1 MYITEKLFDQS
12 YLKIK
17 PPRENHQIEN
27 WSFSLKKLQTAW
39 HQILF
44 FFSVDTDPEHLDT
57 VSAIAEASQ
66 TTYVRG
72 RWVYTDTSHETQ
84 YRIVHPMLPGSGDYS
99 AYNLLC
105 MF

>member
-1 MYITEKLFDQS
+1 M
-12 YLKIK
+12 
-17 PPRENHQIEN
+17 
-27 WSFSLKKLQTAW
+27 
-39 HQILF
+39 
-44 FFSVDTDPEHLDT
+44 DTDPEHLDT

-105 MF
+105 MSEFGPKLVLVLVSVIILCHLDHYIYKYLFFIGTELCFFLPFF